1 MDSESL
7 SQQSSSQ
14 LSGSID
20 LNIRSGCPLEAVIKS
35 LQDSVKHVN
44 NANKTIGQIILKQ
57 KKEIQSLK
65 ADLRKQESQFV
76 TFRDLVHPFFDKYL
90 LKDAVV
96 DKVSVWSNLI
106 E

>member
-1 MDSESL
+1 M
-7 SQQSSSQ
+7 
-14 LSGSID
+14 
-20 LNIRSGCPLEAVIKS
+20 
-35 LQDSVKHVN
+35 N
-44 NANKTIGQIILKQ
+44 NANKTMGQIILKQ

-65 ADLRKQESQFV
+65 ADLRKQESQFA

-90 LKDAVV
+90 LEDAVV